1 MAYEP
6 DEDPFAQEYK
16 KGPHNLDPVKI
27 DNLLQTVTVIASNFA
42 LARVRVN
49 EGLGPGAHLA
59 YSSAAHL
66 VHDLNRQLGLRADLM
81 HKPRLEIPREGHLQS
96 DRLRAAATGATR
108 LRTYL
113 LAADGIAMEGKA
125 DDAYIVLGDAHNVL
139 KEIAIAMGFRLVWA
153 PELVPSQTAFAS
165 AGAGG
170 AVTGGRP

>member
-16 KGPHNLDPVKI
+16 KGPHKLDPVKI
-27 DNLLQTVTVIASNFA
+27 DSLTLTATCIAHNFA
-42 LARVRVN
+42 IARDRAN
-49 EGLGPGAHLA
+49 KGYGPGAHMA
-59 YSSAAHL
+59 YSSAAHM
-66 VHDLNRQLGLRADLM
+66 VHDLNAQLGLRADLM

-139 KEIAIAMGFRLVWA
+139 KEIATAMGFRLVWA
-153 PELVPSQTAFAS
+153 PELVPPQTTFAS

-170 AVTGGRP
+170 AVTGGAA